1 MTELRYGGK
10 TKMYW
15 LRFGVRVSR
24 VRLKSQLLL
33 ILREAGRA
41 AHFESSPNP
50 PRVAG
55 LTVNQA
61 QSLKGRQGSL

>member
-1 MTELRYGGK
+1 MISYTFLGDVVTELRYGGK

-50 PRVAG
+50 PSQLFA
-55 LTVNQA
+55 TY
-61 QSLKGRQGSL
+61 